1 LISLQGPQG
10 RRRRGWLGGSGFA
23 LNPDLRSLV
32 KSVEFRFCLL
42 KMFLRSDAMDT
53 WSLKPIQEELALTGS
68 FERFLPSF
76 QNMFTSSANLQA
88 FLLDFY
94 DIIRPQHDFFCR
106 NRGKKRLK
114 IDWRVKLNVLD
125 ATRSHILY
133 VFSFCC
139 DLLVVSYLGKQT
151 DIIVFKFSI
160 NFGAFFG
167 EIVLNFPPKIWSFHL

>member
-1 LISLQGPQG
+1 MISLQGPQG

-32 KSVEFRFCLL
+32 KSVEFRFRLL

-53 WSLKPIQEELALTGS
+53 WSLKSIQEELALTGS
-68 FERFLPSF
+68 FERFFAFVSKHVYRQCKFASF
-76 QNMFTSSANLQA
+76 SPWFLRYYKTTTRFFLSESREETSK
-88 FLLDFY
+88 D
-94 DIIRPQHDFFCR
+94 
-106 NRGKKRLK
+106 RLK
-114 IDWRVKLNVLD
+114 SKILD